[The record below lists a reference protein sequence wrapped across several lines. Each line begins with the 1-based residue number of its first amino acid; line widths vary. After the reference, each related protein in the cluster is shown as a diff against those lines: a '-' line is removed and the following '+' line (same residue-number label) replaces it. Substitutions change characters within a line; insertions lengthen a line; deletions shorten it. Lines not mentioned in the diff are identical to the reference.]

1 MTRITLLLLVVLS
14 SVVHAQQPAGMQ
26 VNRDP
31 AITRMLADVSADS
44 MRTYLT
50 RLVGFGTRH
59 TMSDTLSPTRG
70 IGAAR
75 RYIYETFER
84 FSRDCGGCLEVSY
97 DPHDVV
103 NPRYPGR
110 PVVRVVNV
118 MAKLEG
124 RTDPN
129 RLIILMAH
137 YDSCICS
144 QDGNDFTSDAPG
156 ANDDGSGTVAVME
169 LARVFSKHFPQGLNA
184 TVLFVPV
191 AGEEQGLL
199 GSGSLADSL
208 AKDTTVYVYA
218 ALTSDIAGNIRGQ
231 KGGVDST
238 TMRVFAGEPDDGP
251 SRQLARYI
259 EAVGEAYVASF
270 DIRVIERLDRIG
282 RGGDH
287 RPYWDRNIAA
297 VRFSESLE
305 NYMQQHLPEDKLEYV
320 HFPYVQKLAR
330 TNGAATAHL
339 AIAPPPPDSLRMQ
352 RQRESGG
359 VDWRLSWKAAPGA
372 ARYEVTVR
380 KTTEPHVS
388 RVVDVGNVMQFMLL
402 NTQADDLWIGIRSVG
417 PNGHRSLVRSFHM
430 PERLPSALTE
440 RRR

>member
-1 MTRITLLLLVVLS
+1 
-14 SVVHAQQPAGMQ
+14 
-26 VNRDP
+26 
-31 AITRMLADVSADS
+31 
-44 MRTYLT
+44 MRTYLA

-75 RYIYETFER
+75 RYIHETFQR
-84 FSRDCGGCLEVSY
+84 FSRACNGCLEVSF

-103 NPRYPGR
+103 NPRAPGR
-110 PVVRVVNV
+110 PTVRVVNV

-124 RTDPN
+124 RADAN
-129 RLIILMAH
+129 RIVILMGH

-144 QDGNDFTSDAPG
+144 IDGNDFTSDAPG

-199 GSGSLADSL
+199 GSGALADSL
-208 AKDTTVYVYA
+208 AKDSTMFVYA
-218 ALTSDIAGNIRGQ
+218 ALTSDIAGNVRGQ
-231 KGGVDST
+231 KGGVDSVS
-238 TMRVFAGEPDDGP
+238 MRVFAGEPDDGP

-259 EAVGEAYVASF
+259 EGIGESYVPGF

-287 RPYWDRNIAA
+287 RPYWDKNIAA

-305 NYMQQHLPEDKLEYV
+305 NYQQQHLPADKLEFV
-320 HFPYVQKLAR
+320 SMPYVQKLAR

-339 AIAPPPPDSLRMQ
+339 AFAPAPPDSARMQ
-352 RQRESGG
+352 RMRDGGG
-359 VDWRLSWKAAPGA
+359 VDWRLSWKAVAGA
-372 ARYEVTVR
+372 TRYEVTVR

-388 RVVDVGNVMQFMLL
+388 RVIDVGNVTEYMLL
-402 NTQADDLWIGIRSVG
+402 DTQADDLWIGVRSVG
-417 PNGHRSLVRSFHM
+417 DKGHRSLIRSFHA
-430 PERLPSALTE
+430 PERMPAALTP
-440 RRR
+440 RR

>member
-1 MTRITLLLLVVLS
+1 MLRSILLLLVIS
-14 SVVHAQQPAGMQ
+14 SAAAAQQPAGMKVTQ
-26 VNRDP
+26 DP
-31 AITRMLADVSADS
+31 AIARMLADVSADS
-44 MRTYLT
+44 MRSYLT
-50 RLVGFGTRH
+50 KLVSFGTRH

-75 RYIYETFER
+75 RYIHEKFQQ
-84 FSRDCGGCLEVSY
+84 FSNACNGCLEVSF
-97 DPHDVV
+97 DPHDTV
-103 NPRYPGR
+103 NPRAPGC
-110 PVVRVVNV
+110 PTVRVVNV
-118 MAKLEG
+118 VAKLKG

-129 RLIILMAH
+129 RLVILMGH
-137 YDSCICS
+137 YDSCVCT
-144 QDGNDFTSDAPG
+144 QDQNDFTSDAPG

-184 TVLFVPV
+184 TVMFVPV

-199 GSGSLADSL
+199 GSGALADSL
-208 AKDTTVYVYA
+208 AKDSTLFVYA
-218 ALTSDIAGNIRGQ
+218 ALTSDIAGNVRGQ

-251 SRQLARYI
+251 SRQLARFI
-259 EAVGEAYVASF
+259 EAYGESYVRNF

-287 RPYWDRNIAA
+287 RMYWEKNIAA

-305 NYMQQHLPEDKLEYV
+305 NYLQQHLPEDKIEYV

-339 AIAPPPPDSLRMQ
+339 AFAPPPPDSVRMQ
-352 RQRESGG
+352 RQRDGGG
-359 VDWRLSWKAAPGA
+359 VDWRLSWRAAPGA

-388 RVVDVGNVMQFMLL
+388 RVIDVGNVTDYMLL
-402 NTQADDLWIGIRSVG
+402 DTQADDLWIGIRSVDAA
-417 PNGHRSLVRSFHM
+417 GHRSLIRSFHS
-430 PERLPSALTE
+430 PERLPAALTPT
-440 RRR
+440 RR